1 MTLGEIQAGIELI
14 RKQDARKADVIE
26 EWANLVS
33 ASYNVLAMDAET
45 FRRWARLTH
54 RRSDTMYQDAM
65 IAPTAKQHE
74 RIVVTRNVA
83 DFAQRDVEILNP
95 FRSKLR

>member
-1 MTLGEIQAGIELI
+1 M

-26 EWANLVS
+26 QWANLVS

-45 FRRWARLTH
+45 FRLWARLTL

-65 IAPTAKQHE
+65 IAATAEQHE
-74 RIVVTRNVA
+74 LTVVTRNVA
-83 DFAQRDVEILNP
+83 DFAQRAVEILNP